1 MVPYDDAGLPSR
13 YLRELAL
20 ASTLF
25 KPSAD
30 CLISNAHSH
39 STMSDPEPDSRLGR
53 FVEIP
58 VAGET
63 VRAFVPPPLPPAPP
77 IDVLVLLDPLSLA
90 ERALGR
96 LDGITTLLPRQELFL
111 YMYVR
116 KEAVL
121 SSQIEGTQSTLS
133 DLLRFETEAQAG
145 QPIDDIREV
154 SNYVDAMMYGLE
166 RLETLPLSLRLIRE
180 MHERLLRSGRGGTKN
195 PGEFR
200 RSQNWIGGTRP
211 GNALFVPPPPV
222 ELDACLDAFE
232 RFMHEEG
239 SRLPA
244 LIKAGLLHVQFE
256 TIHPF
261 LDGNGRIGRL
271 LITLYLCVNGVLRK
285 PLLYLSLY
293 LKTHRTD
300 YYRLLQEVRERGAW
314 EAWLEFFLSGVA
326 DTANQAFDAATR
338 IVDLFKEDRERIT
351 AESDRA
357 GSALR
362 VHDLFQQ
369 NPYLTANRLVQQTG
383 LSAPTVNAALA
394 DLERSGILE
403 EITGRKRGRVF
414 SYRHYLAILSEG
426 TDPLPPAI

>member
-1 MVPYDDAGLPSR
+1 MV
-13 YLRELAL
+13 
-20 ASTLF
+20 
-25 KPSAD
+25 
-30 CLISNAHSH
+30 
-39 STMSDPEPDSRLGR
+39 DPESNLRLGR
-53 FVEIP
+53 FVETP
-58 VAGET
+58 VAGEV

-77 IDVLVLLDPLSLA
+77 IDVLGLLDRLSLA
-90 ERALGR
+90 ERAMGR
-96 LDGITTLLPRQELFL
+96 LDGITMLLPRQELFL

-154 SNYVDAMMYGLE
+154 SNYVDAMMYGLD
-166 RLETLPLSLRLIRE
+166 RLEELPLSLRLIKE
-180 MHERLLRSGRGGTKN
+180 MHERLLQSGRGGTKS

-211 GNALFVPPPPV
+211 GNALFVPPPIT
-222 ELDACLDAFE
+222 ELDGCLDALE
-232 RFMHEEG
+232 RFMHESE

-271 LITLYLCVNGVLRK
+271 MVTLYLCVNGVLRK

-293 LKTHRTD
+293 LKTRRND

-314 EAWLEFFLSGVA
+314 EAWLDFFLAGIA

-369 NPYLTANRLVQQTG
+369 NPFLTANQLVDRTG
-383 LSAPTVNAALA
+383 LSAPTVNAVLS
-394 DLERSGILE
+394 DLERLRVVE
-403 EITGRKRGRVF
+403 EITGRRRGRVF
-414 SYRHYLAILSEG
+414 GYSRYLAILSEG
-426 TDPLPPAI
+426 TEPLSSSTTGVTA

>member
-1 MVPYDDAGLPSR
+1 M
-13 YLRELAL
+13 AL
-20 ASTLF
+20 
-25 KPSAD
+25 
-30 CLISNAHSH
+30 
-39 STMSDPEPDSRLGR
+39 DPFHTRLGR
-53 FVEIP
+53 LVETA
-58 VAGET
+58 VGGEV
-63 VRAFVPPPLPPAPP
+63 VRAFVPPPLPPEPP
-77 IDVLVLLDPLSLA
+77 IDILRLVDRLSVA

-96 LDGITTLLPRQELFL
+96 LDGVTMLLPRQELFL

-121 SSQIEGTQSTLS
+121 SSQIEGTQSTLT

-154 SNYVDAMMYGLE
+154 SNYVDAMMHGLE
-166 RLETLPLSLRLIRE
+166 RLEQLPLSLRLIRE
-180 MHERLLRSGRGGTKN
+180 MHKRLLQSGRGGTKS

-211 GNALFVPPPPV
+211 GNALFVPPPTS
-222 ELDACLDAFE
+222 ELDDCLGAFE
-232 RFMHEEG
+232 AFMHEDE

-271 LITLYLCVNGVLRK
+271 IVTLYLCVQGVLRK

-293 LKTHRTD
+293 LKTHRAE

-314 EAWLEFFLSGVA
+314 EEWLEFFLDGVA
-326 DTANQAFDAATR
+326 ETANQAFEGATR
-338 IVDLFKEDRERIT
+338 IVDLFKQDRERIT
-351 AESDRA
+351 GQSQRA

-362 VHDLFQQ
+362 VHDLLQQ
-369 NPYLTANRLVQQTG
+369 NPFVTATLLVERTGLTA
-383 LSAPTVNAALA
+383 PTINAALA
-394 DLERSGILE
+394 DLQRLGVVE
-403 EITGRKRGRVF
+403 EVTGRKRGRVF
-414 SYRHYLAILSEG
+414 GYRQYLAILSEG
-426 TDPLPPAI
+426 TEPLAMVS

>member
-1 MVPYDDAGLPSR
+1 MVELEPS
-13 YLRELAL
+13 
-20 ASTLF
+20 
-25 KPSAD
+25 
-30 CLISNAHSH
+30 
-39 STMSDPEPDSRLGR
+39 SRLGR
-53 FVEIP
+53 FVEVPI
-58 VAGET
+58 AGEV
-63 VRAFVPPPLPPAPP
+63 VRAFVPPPLPPSPV
-77 IDVLVLLDPLSLA
+77 IDVLTLLNPLSLA

-96 LDGITTLLPRQELFL
+96 LDGITLLLPRQELFL

-133 DLLRFETEAQAG
+133 DLLRFETKAQAG

-154 SNYVDAMMYGLE
+154 SNYVDAMMFGLE

-180 MHERLLRSGRGGTKN
+180 MHARLLQSGRGETKS

-211 GNALFVPPPPV
+211 GNALFVPPPV
-222 ELDACLDAFE
+222 TELGASLDALE

-271 LITLYLCVNGVLRK
+271 LVTLYLCVNRVLRK

-293 LKTHRTD
+293 LKTHRAD
-300 YYRLLQEVRERGAW
+300 YYRLLQEVREHGAW
-314 EAWLEFFLSGVA
+314 EAWLEFFLTGVA

-338 IVDLFKEDRERIT
+338 IVELFKEDRECIM
-351 AESDRA
+351 AKSERA
-357 GSALR
+357 SSALR
-362 VHDLFQQ
+362 VHDLLQQ
-369 NPYLTANRLVQQTG
+369 NPYLTANQLVERTG

-394 DLERSGILE
+394 DLERVGVVE
-403 EITGRKRGRVF
+403 EVTGRKRGRVF
-414 SYRHYLAILSEG
+414 GYRRYLAILSEG
-426 TDPLPPAI
+426 TEPLPTSA